1 MPGGGGAARRARRAA
16 SRRGPGSQ
24 NRTGKV
30 MLTWKWKVEAG
41 DRGGATQARLDLYP
55 GQRSRPGTADCR
67 SNGHAGRRSR
77 EAAGQLPFT
86 AKTVSVTA
94 LAAPITDFQRQHRRN
109 VETGCRGGTEGGEV
123 TAEECC

>member
-1 MPGGGGAARRARRAA
+1 NAGRRRPCQAARRAA

-55 GQRSRPGTADCR
+55 GQRSRLGTADCR

-86 AKTVSVTA
+86 AKTVSVIALTIA
-94 LAAPITDFQRQHRRN
+94 LAAIALAVSSLT
-109 VETGCRGGTEGGEV
+109 
-123 TAEECC
+123 